1 MKNSFYS
8 IVCCISFVIT
18 ALSSKAQTDNTIRV
32 SPCDDQSIQKLAD
45 SLKHFY
51 AEDGFLILRE
61 AAMTMES
68 EYEIPI
74 IVPMSKGTAY
84 QFVFI
89 GDSRS
94 NGYEVKMY
102 DYNEKQVMTQ
112 KKEAAKSGSNII
124 SYAYTA
130 RMSEYHMIKPVQF
143 NNVQKKNL
151 CGYVMLFKKDN
162 VSAASKPVVLRGPI
176 KF

>member
-1 MKNSFYS
+1 MKSILYRILLCNISISAVLYS
-8 IVCCISFVIT
+8 N
-18 ALSSKAQTDNTIRV
+18 AQADQTIRV

-45 SLKHFY
+45 SLKQYY
-51 AEDGFLILRE
+51 AQDGFLILRE

-68 EYEIPI
+68 DFEIPI

-89 GDSRS
+89 GDAKST
-94 NGYEVKMY
+94 GYEVKMY
-102 DYNEKQVMTQ
+102 DYNEKQVMAK
-112 KKEAAKSGSNII
+112 KKEGKTEGNIV
-124 SYAYTA
+124 SYGYTA

-143 NNVQKKNL
+143 NSIQKKNL

-162 VSAASKPVVLRGPI
+162 LSATAKPVVLQTPI
-176 KF
+176 RF